1 LSSGV
6 AAFFDVDGTLTR
18 TTILDPLIWYQ
29 RAHLP
34 RWRFRLWLTGL
45 LLHGPYYLWVDRRS
59 RSRVNVLIYRRYAG
73 VPLEQLRRWHRE
85 HFAATLQRR
94 LFPGA
99 LECIRDHHRQGHRVV
114 LVTGGLDLVLQPLA
128 ELVGAEHLIAMQLCE
143 KDGLCTGELGR
154 PPIADRQKAV
164 LVREYA
170 KTHDMTWRARLPMA
184 IVMATCRCWSA
195 WVSRSRFGRTGG
207 CGHWPRRGGGA
218 SLCGGGNDP
227 TVTGQPV
234 AR

>member
-34 RWRFRLWLTGL
+34 RWQFRLWLTGL

-73 VPLEQLRRWHRE
+73 VPLEQLGRWHRE
-85 HFAATLQRR
+85 HFAATLRRR

-99 LECIRDHHRQGHRVV
+99 LECIRDHQRQGHRVV

-128 ELVGAEHLIAMQLCE
+128 EFVGAEHLIAMQLCQ
-143 KDGLCTGELGR
+143 KDGLCTGELGL
-154 PPIADRQKAV
+154 PPIADQQKAV

-170 KTHDMTWRARLPMA
+170 KTHDIDLGRSFAYGDSYGDLPLLEC
-184 IVMATCRCWSA
+184 V
-195 WVSRSRFGRTGG
+195 
-207 CGHWPRRGGGA
+207 
-218 SLCGGGNDP
+218 
-227 TVTGQPV
+227 GQPAAV
-234 AR
+234 RPDRRLRALAQARGWRIVRWGRK

>member
-73 VPLEQLRRWHRE
+73 VPLEQLGRWHRE

-94 LFPGA
+94 LFPGV
-99 LECIRDHHRQGHRVV
+99 LECIRDHHRQGHGVV
-114 LVTGGLDLVLQPLA
+114 LVTGGLGLVLQPLA
-128 ELVGAEHLIAMQLCE
+128 EFVGAEHLIAMQLCE
-143 KDGLCTGELGR
+143 KDGLCTGELGL
-154 PPIADRQKAV
+154 PPIADQQKAV

-170 KTHDMTWRARLPMA
+170 KTHDIDLASSFAYGDSYGDLPLLEC
-184 IVMATCRCWSA
+184 V
-195 WVSRSRFGRTGG
+195 
-207 CGHWPRRGGGA
+207 
-218 SLCGGGNDP
+218 
-227 TVTGQPV
+227 GQPV
-234 AR
+234 AVRPDRRLRALATARGWRIVMWGRK